1 MNNGLVRLAVI
12 AITGGVIYTI
22 GHKQGYKEG
31 FEEGRKMGK
40 ALYDVAARVHL
51 INAKQVDKLNEKVEE
66 INREQE
72 KIRRFYEDGEE
83 L

>member
-1 MNNGLVRLAVI
+1 MNKGLVTLVVI
-12 AITGGVIYTI
+12 AITGGVIYTA

-31 FEEGRKMGK
+31 FEEGRKTGK

-51 INAKQVDKLNEKVEE
+51 INARQVDELNKKVKE